1 MQRPQVG
8 EEEEDMNGCP
18 TPGAQVLEEGEK
30 VCGEAG
36 GRSAK
41 LGEKEPAF
49 RLLNGWSLEVRHCV
63 FLESLTSSFQRK
75 SPACQL
81 EPVLAKHTPG
91 LSQGP

>member
-1 MQRPQVG
+1 MDAPPQGLRFWKKERKCVG
-8 EEEEDMNGCP
+8 K
-18 TPGAQVLEEGEK
+18 QEGE
-30 VCGEAG
+30 VQSWERRSQHLGSSRG
-36 GRSAK
+36 GHLR
-41 LGEKEPAF
+41 PDT
-49 RLLNGWSLEVRHCV
+49 V